1 MTIVIGAAGLSL
13 FVARAAMAF
22 DAAAPD
28 GSTATNGASTGQMK
42 PNAVAPAA
50 EPDAAERSARSI
62 ECSQQADAKD
72 LHGKPRKHFMHAC
85 KRGI

>member
-1 MTIVIGAAGLSL
+1 MTILICAGGLSL
-13 FVARAAMAF
+13 FVARAAIAF

-28 GSTATNGASTGQMK
+28 DSTAPKGASTGQMQ
-42 PNAVAPAA
+42 PNAA

-72 LHGKPRKHFMHAC
+72 LHGKPRKHFLHAC
-85 KRGI
+85 KRAN